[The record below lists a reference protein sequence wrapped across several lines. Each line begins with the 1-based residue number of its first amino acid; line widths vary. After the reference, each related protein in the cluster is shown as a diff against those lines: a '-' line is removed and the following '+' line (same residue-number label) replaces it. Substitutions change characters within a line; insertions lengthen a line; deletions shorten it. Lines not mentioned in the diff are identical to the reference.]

1 MLSTR
6 AKVGYVVGDLKAIER
21 DGERSA
27 ALFRELGE
35 RWGLMQA
42 TAWLGGLA
50 EMLGDHGKAARLQRE
65 GLRMAEELGLWSEVS
80 VRLAWLAWI
89 AVRQCDYQQAWDLGR
104 EARRL
109 AGEQGYRVG
118 EIFAEV
124 CLAFASRRRGDLEGA
139 ERYLTTLLHAAG
151 RQQEGVPPPLHLPMV
166 LTELGF
172 LAEQRGQ
179 WAEARRLH
187 LEGFAAARTL
197 GEQRMV
203 ALAMEGLAGAVGST
217 GQHPASAR
225 LLGVADA
232 IRRSASVPAAPSVHA
247 EIDRIAAM
255 ARRALGEPAFNA
267 AYEHGAML
275 TRKTRASA
283 DPDPAG

>member
-1 MLSTR
+1 
-6 AKVGYVVGDLKAIER
+6 
-21 DGERSA
+21 
-27 ALFRELGE
+27 
-35 RWGLMQA
+35 
-42 TAWLGGLA
+42 
-50 EMLGDHGKAARLQRE
+50 MLGDHGKAARLQRE

-151 RQQEGVPPPLHLPMV
+151 RQQEGMPPPLHLPMV

-203 ALAMEGLAGAVGST
+203 ALAMEGLAGASDRPDSTPHRHVCSESPTPSGGRPPCRRLPPYTLRST
-217 GQHPASAR
+217 GSPQWH
-225 LLGVADA
+225 DA
-232 IRRSASVPAAPSVHA
+232 PWANPRSTPPTS
-247 EIDRIAAM
+247 M
-255 ARRALGEPAFNA
+255 GQC
-267 AYEHGAML
+267 
-275 TRKTRASA
+275 
-283 DPDPAG
+283 